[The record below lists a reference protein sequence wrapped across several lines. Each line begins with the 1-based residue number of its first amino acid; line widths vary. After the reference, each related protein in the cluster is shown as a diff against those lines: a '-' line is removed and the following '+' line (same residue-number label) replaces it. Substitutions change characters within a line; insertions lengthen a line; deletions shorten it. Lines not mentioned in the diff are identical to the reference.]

1 MMIEAR
7 YKHDPVLEQYLL
19 ELGQGDMS
27 NLEHV
32 FQSAFR
38 EDTEGKF
45 LYENPYQQ
53 IPKTQAASI
62 QSLIRVANVRNVL
75 EIGTFVGF
83 SSFSMAQAIKFND
96 GRVTSLEI
104 EESHHKQAVEN
115 LASHKARYNS
125 EKITSKLE
133 YVLADAKEYML
144 QRNMMEKAKDIDLFF
159 LDGDKCNYGFYY
171 EWAVEHLRSGGL
183 FVVDNALFYE
193 AVYTDPTNMYA
204 SAIKEMT
211 SRFKKEDKF
220 DFRLEIVSVGN
231 RDKINNPGVECMI
244 VATKK

>member
-1 MMIEAR
+1 MIEAR

-19 ELGQGDMS
+19 ELGQGDLS

-38 EDTEGKF
+38 EDAEGKF

-62 QSLIRVANVRNVL
+62 QSLVRMANISNVL
-75 EIGTFVGF
+75 EVGTFVGF
-83 SSFSMAQAIKFND
+83 SSFSMAQAIESDN

-104 EESHHKQAVEN
+104 EENHHKQAVEN
-115 LASHKARYNS
+115 LLSHKARYGGD
-125 EKITSKLE
+125 KTTSKLD
-133 YVLADAKEYML
+133 YVLTDAKEYMC
-144 QRNMMEKAKDIDLFF
+144 QRNMIEKAKDIDLFF

-171 EWAVEHLRSGGL
+171 EWAVEHLKRGCL

-211 SRFKKEDKF
+211 SQFKKDGKF

-231 RDKINNPGVECMI
+231 REKINSPGVECMI
-244 VATKK
+244 VATKR